1 MQEKEPKGQQSDLDS
16 EINSEITFLQEK
28 IKERPVN
35 RKKLVRRTVITVV
48 MAIVFGVVACVTFLL
63 LEPVINKMLYPEEK
77 AEIVRFPEEEQEVK
91 PEDMAA
97 DEEELQI
104 IREEEEAGNQESNAP
119 GQESQAMQGGTPGAS
134 GTSQT
139 SGAEGNPGAN
149 GETGNDNT
157 SGAGEGNGNADASL
171 SGENQ
176 GGAAGAAGENGNG
189 SSGTGMDGAVD
200 AADSDVSPEEAAKM
214 LLLDNYQEVYGVLGE
229 LRGEVEKSMVSV
241 TTVTSDVNWIN
252 DTLESTG
259 VTSGLIVADN
269 GRELLILA
277 GYGGLKDA
285 DSISVSFGEE
295 QKEASVKEI
304 DKTTDLAVLA
314 VPLSSLSEK
323 QKEEITYAS
332 LGSSAGRTLVGQ
344 PVMAIGSPVGI
355 RDSACYGMVTSQGTP
370 IGLLDSNY
378 KLLTTD
384 IYGSKSASG
393 VLANMRGEI
402 VGILYHYENSDME
415 NRLCAI
421 GISELKKTI
430 EKLSN
435 GEQMAYLGVHGAE
448 PNAAVYQE
456 YQLPRGA
463 FVTNVDMDSPA
474 MQAGLQ
480 NGDIITKVDD
490 ADIVSYAEF
499 VNILMR
505 ARPEQSLELTV
516 VRQSQGKGEYQE
528 MALTVMLKEQEWQ

>member
-1 MQEKEPKGQQSDLDS
+1 MQENETKQEQSDLDS

-35 RKKLVRRTVITVV
+35 RKKLARRTAITAL
-48 MAIVFGVVACVTFLL
+48 MAVVFGLVACVTFLL
-63 LEPVINKMLYPEEK
+63 LEPVINKMLYPEEP
-77 AEIVRFPEEEQEVK
+77 AEIVRFPEEEQEVN

-104 IREEEEAGNQESNAP
+104 IRAEEEAGNQESDAP
-119 GQESQAMQGGTPGAS
+119 GQESAALEDA
-134 GTSQT
+134 
-139 SGAEGNPGAN
+139 AEE
-149 GETGNDNT
+149 ETGQEDT
-157 SGAGEGNGNADASL
+157 QESEIGEEGVPEPEDS
-171 SGENQ
+171 
-176 GGAAGAAGENGNG
+176 ENG
-189 SSGTGMDGAVD
+189 SGG
-200 AADSDVSPEEAAKM
+200 DVEISPEEAAKAV
-214 LLLDNYQEVYGVLGE
+214 LLENYQGMYHVLGE
-229 LRGEVEKSMVSV
+229 LRTEVEKSMVSV
-241 TTVTSDVNWIN
+241 NTMTSDVNWIN
-252 DTLESTG
+252 DTLENTG

-277 GYGGLKDA
+277 DYGELKDA

-295 QKEASVKEI
+295 QKEATVKEV
-304 DKTTDLAVLA
+304 DRTTDLAVLA
-314 VPLSSLSEK
+314 VPLSALSAE
-323 QKEEITYAS
+323 QIEGITYAS
-332 LGSSAGRTLVGQ
+332 LGSSAGRALVGQ

-355 RDSACYGMVTSQGTP
+355 RDSACYGMVTSQGTSL
-370 IGLLDSNY
+370 GLLDSNY

-402 VGILYHYENSDME
+402 VGILYNGYENSDME

-435 GEQMAYLGVHGAE
+435 GEEMAYLGVQGAE
-448 PNAAVYQE
+448 PNASVYQE
-456 YQLPRGA
+456 YELPRGA

-480 NGDIITKVDD
+480 NGDIITKADD
-490 ADIVSYAEF
+490 TDIVSYAEF
-499 VNILMR
+499 VNILMK
-505 ARPEQSLELTV
+505 ARPEQNLRLTV
-516 VRQSQGKGEYQE
+516 ARQSQGRGEYQE
-528 MALTVMLKEQEWQ
+528 MTLTVVLQGQE

>member
-1 MQEKEPKGQQSDLDS
+1 MEEKEAKGQQSDLDS
-16 EINSEITFLQEK
+16 EISSEITFLQEK

-35 RKKLVRRTVITVV
+35 RKKLVRRTMITVV

-63 LEPVINKMLYPEEK
+63 LEPVINRLLYPEEK

-104 IREEEEAGNQESNAP
+104 IREEEEAGNQEGNTPVPENAAP
-119 GQESQAMQGGTPGAS
+119 QGETGEN
-134 GTSQT
+134 GTSQ
-139 SGAEGNPGAN
+139 AN
-149 GETGNDNT
+149 GNTGAGGETEG
-157 SGAGEGNGNADASL
+157 SAAPGAGEGQAEDNVPV
-171 SGENQ
+171 SGEDQN
-176 GGAAGAAGENGNG
+176 GAAGISEGNENGIPETG
-189 SSGTGMDGAVD
+189 IEGT
-200 AADSDVSPEEAAKM
+200 AAASDSDISPEEAAKM
-214 LLLDNYQEVYGVLGE
+214 LLLENYQEMYDVLGE
-229 LRGEVEKSMVSV
+229 LRTEVEKSMVSV

-252 DTLESTG
+252 DTLENTG
-259 VTSGLIVADN
+259 VASGLIVADN

-285 DSISVSFGEE
+285 DSISVAFGEE
-295 QKEASVKEI
+295 QKEATVKEI
-304 DKTTDLAVLA
+304 DQTTDLAVLA
-314 VPLSSLSEK
+314 VPLSSFSNE
-323 QKEEITYAS
+323 QREEMTYAS

-355 RDSACYGMVTSQGTP
+355 RDSVCYGMVTSQGTP
-370 IGLLDSNY
+370 LGLLDSNY

-393 VLANMRGEI
+393 VLTNMRGEI
-402 VGILYHYENSDME
+402 VGILYNGYENSDME

-448 PNAAVYQE
+448 INAAVYQE

-490 ADIVSYAEF
+490 TDIISYAEF

-505 ARPEQSLELTV
+505 ARPEQNMKLTV

-528 MALTVMLKEQEWQ
+528 MALTVTLQEQEP

>member
-1 MQEKEPKGQQSDLDS
+1 MQENESKQEQSDLDS
-16 EINSEITFLQEK
+16 EISSEITFLQEK

-35 RKKLVRRTVITVV
+35 RKKLARRTAITAM
-48 MAIVFGVVACVTFLL
+48 MAMVFGLVACVTFLL
-63 LEPVINKMLYPEEK
+63 LEPVINRMLYPEEP
-77 AEIVRFPEEEQEVK
+77 AEIVRFPEEEQEVN

-104 IREEEEAGNQESNAP
+104 IRAEKEAGNQESNAP
-119 GQESQAMQGGTPGAS
+119 GQEGATLDGSAGGESGQNGMPGSDGGTDNPDMA
-134 GTSQT
+134 
-139 SGAEGNPGAN
+139 GAEGTGRD
-149 GETGNDNT
+149 ET
-157 SGAGEGNGNADASL
+157 AGSADENAS
-171 SGENQ
+171 
-176 GGAAGAAGENGNG
+176 G
-189 SSGTGMDGAVD
+189 SSGTGMDGSGGD
-200 AADSDVSPEEAAKM
+200 AEILPEEAAKAV
-214 LLLDNYQEVYGVLGE
+214 LLENYQGMYDVLGE
-229 LRGEVEKSMVSV
+229 LRAEVEKSIVSV
-241 TTVTSDVNWIN
+241 NTVTSDVNWIN

-277 GYGGLKDA
+277 GYGELKDA

-295 QKEASVKEI
+295 QKEATVKEV
-304 DKTTDLAVLA
+304 DRMTDLAVLA

-323 QKEEITYAS
+323 QKEEIIYAS

-355 RDSACYGMVTSQGTP
+355 RDSACYGMVTSQGAP
-370 IGLLDSNY
+370 LGLLDSNY

-435 GEQMAYLGVHGAE
+435 GEKMAYLGVQGAE
-448 PNAAVYQE
+448 LNASVYRE
-456 YQLPRGA
+456 YELPRGA

-505 ARPEQSLELTV
+505 ARPEQSLKLTV

-528 MALTVMLKEQEWQ
+528 MILSVTLQGQE